1 MKEFLKVFQ
10 LIFFYFSIDLESD
23 TKSIFIFTYQMALAY
38 LNEPKEHF
46 HDLLS
51 KDFIRPSI
59 FSLDAPVLF
68 VKKKSLKDVHRLH
81 TIEPSND

>member
-10 LIFFYFSIDLESD
+10 LIVFFYFSIDLEPD
-23 TKSIFIFTYQMALAY
+23 TKTIFIFTYQMALAY

-59 FSLDAPVLF
+59 FSLDTPVLF
-68 VKKKSLKDVHRLH
+68 VKKKMSLKDVHRLH
-81 TIEPSND
+81 TI

>member
-1 MKEFLKVFQ
+1 
-10 LIFFYFSIDLESD
+10 
-23 TKSIFIFTYQMALAY
+23 MALAY

-59 FSLDAPVLF
+59 FSLDTPVLF
-68 VKKKSLKDVHRLH
+68 VKKKCHSRMCIDYIQLNQVMNKKKYQTSYTDNLF
-81 TIEPSND
+81 DLL